1 MKERISNAADF
12 PGLVVYRQA
21 GPAGPVYSVEFSH
34 KEQPGQFGAAVFSA
48 GILVCLGA
56 ALWYGDPR
64 WLGGSVASAVVMLL
78 AWMPRRR
85 SRSIELDFGREEF
98 RVYRNGRVTLRK
110 PLPRKALY
118 LAVEP
123 HKWIMSRD
131 SGVRNTGAKMH
142 CLVGYFGI
150 AGTDR
155 AELMCRHE
163 RSPIGG
169 LREVVAAVMMAWE
182 AGRRE
187 TMEPG
192 NDESGPPLLPGGGA
206 IPRLE

>member
-1 MKERISNAADF
+1 MVWRS
-12 PGLVVYRQA
+12 
-21 GPAGPVYSVEFSH
+21 PV
-34 KEQPGQFGAAVFSA
+34 
-48 GILVCLGA
+48 
-56 ALWYGDPR
+56 AL
-64 WLGGSVASAVVMLL
+64 GSVASAALMVL

-98 RVYRNGRVTLRK
+98 RVKRAGRVTLKK
-110 PLPRKALY
+110 PLSRRRIEMR
-118 LAVEP
+118 VEP
-123 HKWIMSRD
+123 HKWIISRD
-131 SGVRNTGAKMH
+131 SGLRYTGARMH
-142 CLVGYFGI
+142 CLVGYFGV

-187 TMEPG
+187 TTGPG
-192 NDESGPPLLPGGGA
+192 NDESGPPLLPDGGA
-206 IPRLE
+206 VPRLE